1 MEGKVLLVEDSKLQA
16 EMLSVILN
24 KAGYATS
31 WAKDGLEGLY
41 SVMST
46 RPNLIISDISMP
58 RMNGYE
64 LCQAV
69 KSDVALNDI
78 SVILITGLTDTESIL
93 HGLESGADYYLTKP
107 YEEHLLLSVVEAI
120 LTHNQTRCDRIE
132 REVFEATVNGE
143 RRKFSASA
151 HQVLNFFLLTHENL
165 IDQNKQLWETKREL
179 RKLNDYLE
187 ERVKEKTR
195 SLEAE
200 IAERKKAGKALGES
214 LDNLRDMLSGTVQAL
229 ASTMEIRDPYTA
241 GHQRRVA
248 EIACAIAGEIGFSE
262 EAIQGMRVMGYLH
275 DIGKIVVPADILSKP
290 GGLNEHERGII
301 RTHPRVGHDILAG
314 IRFPWPVSLA
324 ILQHHERLDGSGY
337 PDGIIGAAI
346 ARESRILAV
355 ADVVESM
362 SSHRPYRASLG
373 IEAALGE
380 IKSKS
385 GRLYDPA
392 VVKACLHLFL
402 EKGFQCK

>member
-1 MEGKVLLVEDSKLQA
+1 MERNVLLVEDSKLQA
-16 EMLSVILN
+16 NVLTNWLRN
-24 KAGYATS
+24 AGYSTN
-31 WAKDGLEGLY
+31 WARDGLEGLY

-64 LCQAV
+64 LCQAI
-69 KSDVALNDI
+69 KTDENLRDI
-78 SVILITGLTDTESIL
+78 SVILVTGLTDTESIV

-107 YEEHLLLSVVEAI
+107 YEEHLLLSMIKSI
-120 LTHNQTRCDRIE
+120 LTRKSDLSRTE
-132 REVFEATVNGE
+132 REVFQVLVEGE
-143 RRKFSASA
+143 ERTFSAFP
-151 HQVLNFFLLTHENL
+151 HQVLNFFLSTHENL
-165 IDQNKQLWETKREL
+165 MDQNKQLSDTKKEL

-187 ERVKEKTR
+187 ERVREKTR

-200 IAERKKAGKALGES
+200 IGERRKAERALRES
-214 LDNLRDMLSGTVQAL
+214 LGNLRHMLDGTVEAL
-229 ASTMEIRDPYTA
+229 ANTMEIRDPYTA

-248 EIACAIAGEIGFSE
+248 GIAGAIAEAMAFSE
-262 EAIQGMRVMGYLH
+262 DRIQGIRVMSYLH

-290 GGLNEHERGII
+290 GNLNEHERGII

-314 IRFPWPVSLA
+314 IRFPWPVALA

-337 PDGIIGAAI
+337 PDGLNGSDITTEA
-346 ARESRILAV
+346 RILAV

-373 IEAALGE
+373 INAALEE
-380 IKSKS
+380 IRAKS
-385 GRLYDPA
+385 GLLYDSD
-392 VVKACLHLFL
+392 VVGACLDLFL
-402 EKGFQCK
+402 VKGFTLE

>member
-1 MEGKVLLVEDSKLQA
+1 MERNVLLVEDSKLQA
-16 EMLSVILN
+16 NVLTNWLRN
-24 KAGYATS
+24 AGYSTN
-31 WAKDGLEGLY
+31 WARDGLEGLY

-64 LCQAV
+64 LCQAI
-69 KSDVALNDI
+69 KTDENLRDI
-78 SVILITGLTDTESIL
+78 SVILVTGLTDTESIV

-107 YEEHLLLSVVEAI
+107 YEERLLLSMIKSI
-120 LTHNQTRCDRIE
+120 LTRKSDLSRTE
-132 REVFEATVNGE
+132 REVFQVLVKGE
-143 RRKFSASA
+143 ERTFSAFP
-151 HQVLNFFLLTHENL
+151 HQVLNFFLSTHENL
-165 IDQNKQLWETKREL
+165 MDQNKQLSDTKREL

-187 ERVKEKTR
+187 ERVREKTR

-200 IAERKKAGKALGES
+200 IGERRKAERALRES
-214 LDNLRDMLSGTVQAL
+214 LGNLRHMLDGTVEAL
-229 ASTMEIRDPYTA
+229 ANTMEIRDPYTA

-248 EIACAIAGEIGFSE
+248 GIAGAIAEAMAFSE
-262 EAIQGMRVMGYLH
+262 DRIQGIRVMSYLH

-290 GGLNEHERGII
+290 GNLNEHERGII

-314 IRFPWPVSLA
+314 IRFPWPVALA

-337 PDGIIGAAI
+337 PDGLNGSDITTEA
-346 ARESRILAV
+346 RILAV

-373 IEAALGE
+373 INAALEE
-380 IKSKS
+380 IRAKS
-385 GRLYDPA
+385 GLLYDSD
-392 VVKACLHLFL
+392 VVGACLDLFL
-402 EKGFQCK
+402 VKGFTLE

>member
-1 MEGKVLLVEDSKLQA
+1 MEGNVLLVEDSKLQA
-16 EMLSVILN
+16 NVLTNWLRN
-24 KAGYATS
+24 AGYSTN
-31 WAKDGLEGLY
+31 WARDGLEGLY
-41 SVMST
+41 SVMSA

-64 LCQAV
+64 LCQAI
-69 KSDVALNDI
+69 KTDENLRDI
-78 SVILITGLTDTESIL
+78 SVILVTGLTDTESIV

-107 YEEHLLLSVVEAI
+107 YEERLLLSMIKSI
-120 LTHNQTRCDRIE
+120 LTRKSDLSRTE
-132 REVFEATVNGE
+132 REVFQVLVEGE
-143 RRKFSASA
+143 ERTFSAFP
-151 HQVLNFFLLTHENL
+151 HQVLNFFLSTHENL
-165 IDQNKQLWETKREL
+165 MDLNKQLSDTKKEL

-200 IAERKKAGKALGES
+200 IGERRKAERALRES
-214 LDNLRDMLSGTVQAL
+214 LGNLRHMLDGTVEAL
-229 ASTMEIRDPYTA
+229 ANTMEIRDPYTA

-248 EIACAIAGEIGFSE
+248 GIAGAIAEAMAFSE
-262 EAIQGMRVMGYLH
+262 DRIQGIRVMSYLH

-290 GGLNEHERGII
+290 GNLNEHERGII

-314 IRFPWPVSLA
+314 IRFPWPVALA

-337 PDGIIGAAI
+337 PDGLNGSDITTEA
-346 ARESRILAV
+346 RILAV

-373 IEAALGE
+373 INAALEE
-380 IKSKS
+380 IRAKS
-385 GRLYDPA
+385 GLLYDSD
-392 VVKACLHLFL
+392 VVGACLDLFL
-402 EKGFQCK
+402 VKGFTLE